1 MASSTT
7 IRIVTESLFSSAEV
21 AAVVGLSQV
30 RVNAIALK
38 HGLGARV
45 GAHCVFTQAD
55 VEVIRARRSWWGKRP
70 ERPPVPTLLLSIRSC
85 CPSGPLHWNN
95 RRSLEIR
102 GGQKLAASTC
112 SLPRRSSTWKRNGR
126 AGNAAVSRR

>member
-38 HGLGARV
+38 HDLGARV
-45 GAHCVFTQAD
+45 GAHRVFTQAD
-55 VEVIRARRSWWGKRP
+55 VEVIRARRSWWGKRLVAP
-70 ERPPVPTLLLSIRSC
+70 EVFVVTEGRVGCAPTQLLPRA
-85 CPSGPLHWNN
+85 
-95 RRSLEIR
+95 R
-102 GGQKLAASTC
+102 GG
-112 SLPRRSSTWKRNGR
+112 SSVN
-126 AGNAAVSRR
+126 